1 MAFNAENTVK
11 YARPDQTKNA
21 QMPPFWMV
29 FEFLHQNGSLGK
41 KIINQ
46 ASLYL
51 IKFAKLSYENS
62 LFALGILLIGK
73 RGGWG

>member
-41 KIINQ
+41 KIIIQ

-51 IKFAKLSYENS
+51 KLSYENN